1 MDCSFLFAPPLSDHS
16 FFFFFWLSLLLSL
29 HCFSLCLSLV
39 CFCPHS
45 SFSLASLSDLVLCLS
60 WPSSCIHISSTSFKG
75 FSKMFVNFCIRHFT
89 CPWQFLIIY
98 DMLVVCFVGI
108 ICFNF
113 LITVDP
119 YQMYVRCHKW
129 NWFLSIALTIS
140 SIRATRKAFLCTL
153 FSAMDL
159 LSTLIVISTVLPLTP
174 TQVTR
179 DMQAVN
185 SLTWTD
191 FFPPSFSFIPGK
203 LTEHRGS
210 FLGLTFITRFACT
223 CTLLVPDWVLQSHRF
238 LLLTVNKLW

>member
-1 MDCSFLFAPPLSDHS
+1 MDCSFLFAPP
-16 FFFFFWLSLLLSL
+16 FWLLF
-29 HCFSLCLSLV
+29 FSSSDSHFYFLCTVFLCLSLV

-60 WPSSCIHISSTSFKG
+60 WPSGCIHISSTSFKG

-89 CPWQFLIIY
+89 CSWQFLIIY
-98 DMLVVCFVGI
+98 DMLVVYFVGI

-119 YQMYVRCHKW
+119 YQMYVSCHKW

-159 LSTLIVISTVLPLTP
+159 LSTLIVTDSYLRCPSSDS

-191 FFPPSFSFIPGK
+191 FFPPPLSFSFIPGK
-203 LTEHRGS
+203 LTEH
-210 FLGLTFITRFACT
+210 
-223 CTLLVPDWVLQSHRF
+223 
-238 LLLTVNKLW
+238 